1 MWTKQQKLYQLN
13 LLEKIDF
20 WHVHPKII
28 VFSPASW
35 MCIVGMSI
43 WSKHSSKFMSQTTL
57 VCLHHV
63 QLNTFSSLKTKTC
76 SFSLKTFRTIFWN
89 ENRLCVGKKTLP
101 WSSFAKVIVLKCFF
115 NNLFQQSCPT
125 SSALIHRFQA
135 SFFGVLCSFVST
147 KKQTKQSAY
156 LTPWKFFTTSPL
168 KNDQNP
174 KIRKGDRLVFILP
187 SLQPS
192 LTQGFQNSL
201 WKNFRNVTDTPESLP
216 PTKFQWLCCF
226 LSSKVKHLNFDQK
239 HPFKAVDGNQKSQ
252 GFTTTV
258 WIYIYIYKTF
268 VNGINYQKHTG

>member
-1 MWTKQQKLYQLN
+1 MWTKEQKLYQLN
-13 LLEKIDF
+13 LLEKIDC

-35 MCIVGMSI
+35 ICIVGMSI

-63 QLNTFSSLKTKTC
+63 QFNTFSSLKTKTC

-135 SFFGVLCSFVST
+135 SFFEFRAVLF
-147 KKQTKQSAY
+147 
-156 LTPWKFFTTSPL
+156 PP
-168 KNDQNP
+168 KN
-174 KIRKGDRLVFILP
+174 KP
-187 SLQPS
+187 S
-192 LTQGFQNSL
+192 
-201 WKNFRNVTDTPESLP
+201 RV
-216 PTKFQWLCCF
+216 
-226 LSSKVKHLNFDQK
+226 
-239 HPFKAVDGNQKSQ
+239 
-252 GFTTTV
+252 
-258 WIYIYIYKTF
+258 
-268 VNGINYQKHTG
+268 HT